1 MATFASAKFFW
12 LSSKVA
18 SALRIALTQPS
29 AAGLA
34 IVPIAP
40 NYSCGENWIEN
51 RICQPILRVQFQ
63 RTVVRAEVRAIRLR
77 VRSGIGIVLRKATTS
92 IRMLGGALRSAAEGA
107 RMVVARRLVASICCR
122 LKIQSNL
129 IYRDL
134 SEKFPSAVIKQNV
147 QLEDQFGHPKHFA
160 PSNGV
165 DLTTV
170 VDLIVDHS
178 SLKLVFEDCHEMEQT
193 TTSRPSRQ
201 SEQSEYVFAK
211 DGEQETRIEVQRTQK
226 LQACLKFDTGEITY
240 RNIN

>member
-1 MATFASAKFFW
+1 VFRRFLLVGLILAGCQIIS
-12 LSSKVA
+12 
-18 SALRIALTQPS
+18 TQPS

-40 NYSCGENWIEN
+40 NYACGESTIEN

-77 VRSGIGIVLRKATTS
+77 IRSGIGIILRKVTAS
-92 IRMLGGALRSAAEGA
+92 IRLLGGSLRSAAEGA

-134 SEKFPSAVIKQNV
+134 SKKFPSATIKQDV
-147 QLEDQFGHPKHFA
+147 QLNDQFGHPKHFTS
-160 PSNGV
+160 SNGV
-165 DLTTV
+165 DSTAI

-178 SLKLVFEDCHEMEQT
+178 SLKIVFEDCHEIVQT
-193 TTSRPSRQ
+193 TTIRPGGQ

-211 DGEQETRIEVQRTQK
+211 DGEQETRIEVQKTQK
-226 LQACLKFDTGEITY
+226 LQACLKLDTGEITY